1 MDRVSILGDVI
12 EYVIQLQKQAKHLQD
27 KLEDH
32 AEDDGVN
39 NNIKSE
45 IQSQSGVDLIR
56 PKTEDH
62 QDDHKASNGF
72 HFGTP
77 GDCSISKQSQNYSY
91 VVHDHKTEQMEVH
104 ILGFFLLEVFLYGK

>member
-12 EYVIQLQKQAKHLQD
+12 EYVIQLQKQTKHHQD

-56 PKTEDH
+56 PKSEDH

-91 VVHDHKTEQMEVH
+91 VVHDHKIEQMEVH
-104 ILGFFLLEVFLYGK
+104 ILGFFSS